1 MRTKLAGAV
10 AGLALGAAALS
21 PTPAMAASSEKIT
34 CNASNPTGTQVNWK
48 GKDPKKCSGVY
59 MIQKNG
65 KVVLRV
71 NNNKNGPGFYGVA
84 KEGYDATQK
93 WCSKN
98 SATCGVVTAVGV
110 GILMR
115 FI

>member
-1 MRTKLAGAV
+1 MKTKLAGAV
-10 AGLALGAAALS
+10 AGIALGAAALS
-21 PTPAMAASSEKIT
+21 PTPAMAATTEVT
-34 CNASNPTGTQVNWK
+34 CNANNPTNSQVNWK
-48 GKDPKKCSGVY
+48 GKDPKKCSGTY

-93 WCSKN
+93 WCAKN
-98 SATCGVVTAVGV
+98 TATCGVVTAVGV
-110 GILMR
+110 GLLLK
-115 FI
+115 